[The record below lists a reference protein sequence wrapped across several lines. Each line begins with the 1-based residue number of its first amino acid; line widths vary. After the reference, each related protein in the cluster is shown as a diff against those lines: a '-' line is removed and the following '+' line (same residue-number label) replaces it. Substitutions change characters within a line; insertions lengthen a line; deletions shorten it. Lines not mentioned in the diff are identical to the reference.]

1 MMVGA
6 DDDVRVWN
14 REDGEGRAE
23 GRTTKPGCGCRP
35 TDARRERQAE
45 MFGAPVPYTVARA

>member
-23 GRTTKPGCGCRP
+23 GRTTKPGCRCRP

-45 MFGAPVPYTVARA
+45 MFDAPVPCTVARA